1 MKLNH
6 LISYRTTD
14 DDFDFTQGVQANI
27 INSIAIRHPFS
38 SDSAGS
44 RCFEIDSYDKIDN
57 YDPQKKLS
65 MIQAN
70 NITLIN
76 LEENNQ
82 GLVKESIHIKEKSFL
97 TLTNSIVSGFAPFL
111 LMDGKIGLNPD
122 NLSKITLK
130 NILVNNCKGSIVSE
144 EQNYNDKL
152 KYWPDPSSMGI
163 EFSSI
168 AINDLFKSSQV
179 KLNPDFRKKES
190 AVLVSTN

>member
-1 MKLNH
+1 
-6 LISYRTTD
+6 
-14 DDFDFTQGVQANI
+14 
-27 INSIAIRHPFS
+27 
-38 SDSAGS
+38 
-44 RCFEIDSYDKIDN
+44 
-57 YDPQKKLS
+57 

-168 AINDLFKSSQV
+168 AINDLFKSSQI
-179 KLNPDFRKKES
+179 KLSPDFRKKES